1 MTRARAALGLS
12 VAALL
17 LVPSPGAAQSAGD
30 DVYQDPCQPQ
40 GSDPSPCEPGRDR
53 QRSGDRSSPISGGDP
68 ASGGGGAPTGGGG
81 GSPPS
86 DSGGG
91 PTGDTAPSAPAGG
104 SSSGSPAAAEP
115 QPSADRL
122 ARRMRRLK
130 GENPVAGMTVSPAS
144 EAVTPASQASDSSGS
159 SALPWVI
166 AALAAVAAV
175 GGGLLLRRRR
185 LRARNTSLASARPE
199 A

>member
-30 DVYQDPCQPQ
+30 DVYQDPFENERPAQNPQ
-40 GSDPSPCEPGRDR
+40 RPQVRPDP
-53 QRSGDRSSPISGGDP
+53 QRPRDRSS
-68 ASGGGGAPTGGGG
+68 GGGAGDSTGGGG

-91 PTGDTAPSAPAGG
+91 PSGDIAPSAPSGG
-104 SSSGSPAAAEP
+104 SSSSSPAAGEP
-115 QPSADRL
+115 QASADRL

-144 EAVTPASQASDSSGS
+144 EAVTPATEASDSSGS

-166 AALAAVAAV
+166 APLAAVAAV

-185 LRARNTSLASARPE
+185 LRARTTSLASARPE